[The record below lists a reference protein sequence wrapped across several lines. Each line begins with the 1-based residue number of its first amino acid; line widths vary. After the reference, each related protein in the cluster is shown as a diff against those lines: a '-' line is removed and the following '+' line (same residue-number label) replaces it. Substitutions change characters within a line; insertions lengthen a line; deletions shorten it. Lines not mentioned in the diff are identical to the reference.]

1 MADPTDAAFAELH
14 GALEVCCAEL
24 AKALDEAEGGDG
36 TGASTEPSW
45 RPLVLAAPPGLEQLV
60 SIVKP
65 PLQVIIA
72 VLQFVQALLQ
82 ALAAILLGLPDPFR
96 ALILAAYALLKDI
109 IDDLL
114 NAGAYLYADAP
125 GIGPT
130 ETNLAETGF
139 IPNLPKDF
147 KAGFALE
154 RPPVTPDAFARWAG
168 RFTASFDDPGDDA
181 RPVVTDGAPVQAVFI
196 VMAAPSLDALR
207 QALYLIGK
215 LFNISAFKKAFEK
228 YPKGAVDPRRSRVR
242 SRSVKPDWKSAR
254 MRDLFPDLEKLR
266 ILPEALKS
274 LLLSVDNLAGLIRSL
289 AAAMQDKVQVLLKL
303 AQAVQAVVDLLDAL
317 KSAGMYALPVSTL
330 GGVEG
335 LKQAFLQAK
344 NRPPGGYVGGICL
357 LASGPNLAKAAL
369 LWEMLGQSPAMELA
383 EGNLTL
389 EDAAKQL
396 AGSKAAQVLEA
407 SANEVKDAWGN
418 LKTASQ
424 TQADAFLEAL
434 DNAPAGFAEA
444 VGRTPQELV
453 DGARRARSSL
463 VEALEQAKGQL
474 PTSENIEAG
483 IAATKQAQRRGGRS
497 LAMGFG
503 GPGPSERAP
512 GPQPPVTVAPT
523 PEAPPDASGT
533 PKKGS
538 GP

>member
-1 MADPTDAAFAELH
+1 MAESTDAAFAELH

-24 AKALDEAEGGDG
+24 AKALDEAEGGE
-36 TGASTEPSW
+36 GAGAAGGPSW

-60 SIVKP
+60 GIVKP

-82 ALAAILLGLPDPFR
+82 ALAAILLGLMDPFR
-96 ALILAAYALLKDI
+96 ALILAAYSLLKDI

-147 KAGFALE
+147 KAGHALE
-154 RPPVTPDAFARWAG
+154 RPPVTPDAFSRWAS

-207 QALYLIGK
+207 QALYLMGK

-228 YPKGAVDPRRSRVR
+228 YPKGALDPRRSRAR
-242 SRSVKPDWKSAR
+242 GRSVKPDWKSAR
-254 MRDLFPDLEKLR
+254 MRDLFPDLEKLL
-266 ILPEALKS
+266 ILPEALRS
-274 LLLSVDNLAGLIRSL
+274 LLLSVDNLAGLIKSL
-289 AAAMQDKVQVLLKL
+289 ASAMQDKVQVLLKL

-317 KSAGMYALPVSTL
+317 KSAGMYALPVSTR
-330 GGVEG
+330 GGVAG
-335 LKQAFLQAK
+335 LKQAFLQARD
-344 NRPPGGYVGGICL
+344 RPPGGYVGGICL
-357 LASGPNLAKAAL
+357 LAAGPNLAKAAL
-369 LWEMLGQSPAMELA
+369 LWEMLGLSAAMELA
-383 EGNLTL
+383 EGKLTL
-389 EDAAKQL
+389 EDVAQQL
-396 AGSKAAQVLEA
+396 KDSQVMQVLEA
-407 SANEVKDAWGN
+407 SGNEVEDAWGN

-424 TQADAFLEAL
+424 EQADAFVLAL
-434 DNAPAGFAEA
+434 DQAPEGLAAA

-453 DGARRARSSL
+453 EGARRARSSL
-463 VEALEQAKGQL
+463 VEALEQAKDQL
-474 PTSENIEAG
+474 PRSANIEAG

-512 GPQPPVTVAPT
+512 SPAPPVAGSPAPSDT
-523 PEAPPDASGT
+523 SGT

-538 GP
+538 GT